1 MRKLSYTLFIL
12 WVSFVCPSC
21 HNLGKTDSQTL
32 PTELFSDGD
41 LAFRRG
47 TGFMSRIVVAA
58 DKNGTYSHV
67 EILKKMQ
74 GEWHVIH
81 AVPGEPEFKGDPDR
95 VKIEPLTRFFSPE
108 RAVCGEIVRWGK
120 DSLAAARAAQT
131 ALLMAQRGI
140 LFDHDYNLSDSSQMY
155 CTELIEFAYR
165 KEGIDLSEGRITHI
179 DLPVVRGTYL
189 LPSDLLLNK
198 HLKTIYDF
206 P

>member
-1 MRKLSYTLFIL
+1 M
-12 WVSFVCPSC
+12 
-21 HNLGKTDSQTL
+21 
-32 PTELFSDGD
+32 
-41 LAFRRG
+41 
-47 TGFMSRIVVAA
+47 
-58 DKNGTYSHV
+58 
-67 EILKKMQ
+67 
-74 GEWHVIH
+74 
-81 AVPGEPEFKGDPDR
+81 
-95 VKIEPLTRFFSPE
+95 
-108 RAVCGEIVRWGK
+108 
-120 DSLAAARAAQT
+120 AAARAAQT

-165 KEGIDLSEGRITHI
+165 KEGIDLSEGRITHM

>member
-67 EILKKMQ
+67 GILKKMQ

-95 VKIEPLTRFFSPE
+95 VKI
-108 RAVCGEIVRWGK
+108 VRWGK
-120 DSLAAARAAQT
+120 DSLPAARAAQT

-165 KEGIDLSEGRITHI
+165 KEGIDLSEGRITHM

>member
-67 EILKKMQ
+67 GILKKMQ

-95 VKIEPLTRFFSPE
+95 VKIEPLTRFFTPDT
-108 RAVCGEIVRWGK
+108 AVRCITGGFCSRQPCARGGLRRIV
-120 DSLAAARAAQT
+120 
-131 ALLMAQRGI
+131 
-140 LFDHDYNLSDSSQMY
+140 LSCEPSIAY
-155 CTELIEFAYR
+155 FTTKNNYKFIE
-165 KEGIDLSEGRITHI
+165 K
-179 DLPVVRGTYL
+179 
-189 LPSDLLLNK
+189 
-198 HLKTIYDF
+198 
-206 P
+206 

>member
-1 MRKLSYTLFIL
+1 MKELTYILLISWVICVCLS
-12 WVSFVCPSC
+12 CQ
-21 HNLGKTDSQTL
+21 NQKKADSQTL
-32 PTELFSDGD
+32 PAELFSDGD

-67 EILKKMQ
+67 GILKKIE

-81 AVPGEPEFKGDPDR
+81 AVPGEPEFEGDPDR

-108 RAVCGEIVRWGK
+108 RAVCGEIARWDK

-131 ALLMAQRGI
+131 ALLIARRGM
-140 LFDHDYNLSDSSQMY
+140 LFDHDYNLSDSTQMY
-155 CTELIEFAYR
+155 CTELIEFAYL
-165 KEGIDLSEGRITHI
+165 KEGIDLSEGRITHL

-198 HLKTIYDF
+198 HMKKIYDF